1 MKKRILFVIRDL
13 RFGGIE
19 KSLIEVLDIL
29 DYNKYDVELYL
40 RSNNLSLKSYL
51 NENVQLFVNETSQK
65 ETIVL
70 RLLSAFSRLL
80 HKLGFDYYSRK
91 TYEIYK
97 NKYTN
102 LIENRQKK
110 YFKSEY
116 DVVVCYSQGYT
127 ARLVSDIVKAKKKI
141 CFFHESS
148 DQYHKM
154 NSKSFSYFDYI
165 YTVNAN
171 VTDILKNNYPDSSSK
186 FRTGFNYLNY
196 EKVRVMADE
205 NVALPVA
212 KTVLCTVGRFSQEKG
227 FDIAVKCAKQLADK
241 GIDFVW
247 LFIGDGPEFDMIK
260 AMVDDLNIS
269 DKIIFAG
276 FQNNPFKY
284 IKMADLY
291 ISPSRMESYPMTLL
305 ESAVLSVPIVST
317 KTEGGINFNDN
328 IAEIKLCEINEC
340 DLSDAIIELLNNS
353 DKIEFYTNSIKSI
366 DWVEYKSGF
375 VSLWE
380 NILN

>member
-97 NKYTN
+97 NKYTD

-171 VTDILKNNYPDSSSK
+171 VTDILKNNYPDFSSK

-205 NVALPVA
+205 NVALSVA

-260 AMVDDLNIS
+260 AMV
-269 DKIIFAG
+269 
-276 FQNNPFKY
+276 KY